1 MGSSRI
7 REHLSRSEPLGPG
20 ASEATAISFD
30 IFNELSIDDLK
41 TIIQGLFEIAQ
52 KLSRFF
58 DGDESV
64 MVMCENESVREN
76 RLNLLLVI
84 KNMASLLADFT
95 KIQNR
100 RTPA

>member
-1 MGSSRI
+1 
-7 REHLSRSEPLGPG
+7 LGPG

-30 IFNELSIDDLK
+30 VFNELSIDDLK

-100 RTPA
+100 RTTA